1 MKKDESNNNSRGE
14 AFNEML
20 RRAMKGSGQENAES
34 SPVNGQT
41 DDKPAFAEPIYRADE
56 TDEAD
61 EPLPPK
67 GKKAKHGKEDEARDE
82 AAERKEEKKR
92 KKEDKKERARRA
104 FRHFADED
112 EDFDISLRSL
122 LGGDI
127 FGSKRCD
134 CGEQLHR
141 AMQMIDQEGKGLVVY
156 LNQEGRGIGLMN
168 KIAAYKLQ
176 EEGDDTVDANIHLGF
191 QPDEREYGVG
201 AQILSEL
208 GVGKIR
214 LITNNPVKRVGLESF
229 GLEIVE
235 NVPIVVEPNPYN
247 KRYLETK
254 RIRMGH
260 KL

>member
-20 RRAMKGSGQENAES
+20 RRAMNGSGQENAES

-127 FGSKRCD
+127 FVSPIGDGR
-134 CGEQLHR
+134 R
-141 AMQMIDQEGKGLVVY
+141 AMDK
-156 LNQEGRGIGLMN
+156 
-168 KIAAYKLQ
+168 
-176 EEGDDTVDANIHLGF
+176 
-191 QPDEREYGVG
+191 
-201 AQILSEL
+201 EL
-208 GVGKIR
+208 GWFHACSAYPLSDLKIK
-214 LITNNPVKRVGLESF
+214 I
-229 GLEIVE
+229 
-235 NVPIVVEPNPYN
+235 PI
-247 KRYLETK
+247 
-254 RIRMGH
+254 M
-260 KL
+260 

>member
-20 RRAMKGSGQENAES
+20 RRAMKGSGQEFAES
-34 SPVNGQT
+34 SPANEQT

-67 GKKAKHGKEDEARDE
+67 GKKAKHDKEDEARDE

-92 KKEDKKERARRA
+92 KKENKKERARRA

-127 FGSKRCD
+127 FGSKRFRRQIGYFILLCALAIIYISNRYAYQREEIRRED
-134 CGEQLHR
+134 LSKQLNDR
-141 AMQMIDQEGKGLVVY
+141 KFKALTIS
-156 LNQEGRGIGLMN
+156 
-168 KIAAYKLQ
+168 
-176 EEGDDTVDANIHLGF
+176 
-191 QPDEREYGVG
+191 
-201 AQILSEL
+201 SEL
-208 GVGKIR
+208 TEYSMRSSVEENLSDTTLRTSTKSSYY
-214 LITNNPVKRVGLESF
+214 LPVDS
-229 GLEIVE
+229 VE
-235 NVPIVVEPNPYN
+235 EN
-247 KRYLETK
+247 
-254 RIRMGH
+254 
-260 KL
+260 

>member
-56 TDEAD
+56 TDEA
-61 EPLPPK
+61 
-67 GKKAKHGKEDEARDE
+67 
-82 AAERKEEKKR
+82 AERKEEKKR

-127 FGSKRCD
+127 FGSKRFRRQIGYFILLCVLAIIYISNRYAFQREEIRRED
-134 CGEQLHR
+134 LSKQLNDR
-141 AMQMIDQEGKGLVVY
+141 KFKALTIS
-156 LNQEGRGIGLMN
+156 
-168 KIAAYKLQ
+168 
-176 EEGDDTVDANIHLGF
+176 
-191 QPDEREYGVG
+191 
-201 AQILSEL
+201 SEL
-208 GVGKIR
+208 TEYSMRSSVEENLSDTTLRTSTKSSYY
-214 LITNNPVKRVGLESF
+214 LPVDSIE
-229 GLEIVE
+229 ED
-235 NVPIVVEPNPYN
+235 
-247 KRYLETK
+247 
-254 RIRMGH
+254 
-260 KL
+260 

>member
-20 RRAMKGSGQENAES
+20 RRAMNGSGQENAES
-34 SPVNGQT
+34 SPANGQT

-82 AAERKEEKKR
+82 AAERKE
-92 KKEDKKERARRA
+92 DKKERARRA

-127 FGSKRCD
+127 FGSKRFRRQIGYFILLCVLAIIYISNRYAFQREEIRRED
-134 CGEQLHR
+134 LSKQLNDR
-141 AMQMIDQEGKGLVVY
+141 KFKALTIS
-156 LNQEGRGIGLMN
+156 
-168 KIAAYKLQ
+168 
-176 EEGDDTVDANIHLGF
+176 
-191 QPDEREYGVG
+191 
-201 AQILSEL
+201 SEL
-208 GVGKIR
+208 TEYSMRSSVEENLSDTTLRTSTKSSYY
-214 LITNNPVKRVGLESF
+214 LPVDSIE
-229 GLEIVE
+229 ED
-235 NVPIVVEPNPYN
+235 
-247 KRYLETK
+247 
-254 RIRMGH
+254 
-260 KL
+260 